1 MAMNNTFDFR
11 RFKHVVAEDWRL
23 YFRRY
28 GITLLVWACL
38 PIVLW
43 ITSLVFGIVID
54 PNTRDGFIAAFI
66 IATVMTVP
74 AHVYGNANLSR
85 DGVSFAM
92 LPATNSEKFLSMVLY
107 CSIVT
112 PVFCGL
118 GAWAVD
124 SILTLLPIG
133 GFKKFVF
140 PFDMDYLGYNLL
152 VMAML
157 LLTESSL
164 FMLGNMIFKKRKT
177 GKTFAWILLI
187 LFVITSK
194 SHLSLM
200 VWGTSWI
207 ASAKPRKSPI
217 GAASPSCC
225 SSPPA
230 LTCLLIVESKIKN
243 TDYE

>member
-187 LFVITSK
+187 LFVITLIIQIPFIFDGLGNLLDRLSK
-194 SHLSLM
+194 TPK
-200 VWGTSWI
+200 VAYWCGI
-207 ASAKPRKSPI
+207 AFLLL
-217 GAASPSCC
+217 
-225 SSPPA
+225 
-230 LTCLLIVESKIKN
+230 LTTCFNLLTYRRIQNQK
-243 TDYE
+243 Y